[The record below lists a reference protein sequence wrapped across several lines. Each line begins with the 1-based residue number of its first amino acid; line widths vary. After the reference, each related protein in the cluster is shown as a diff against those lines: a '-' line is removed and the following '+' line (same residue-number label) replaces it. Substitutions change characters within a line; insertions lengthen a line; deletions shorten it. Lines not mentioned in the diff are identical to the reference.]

1 MRRIAASR
9 TALNQIL
16 WFVRLRSDKQEQC
29 RWTDKILYSRVG
41 RVPMLR
47 CTIRSA
53 AALLAGGV
61 LLALTLTA
69 SAQQSGDQK
78 PPEQAQ
84 GEQKPDDQKAAE
96 QAKAEQQAQQRAIDE
111 YKEAAEK
118 LTSSAGAPECVWTGR
133 RIESL
138 LWRDDIDTARRYID
152 LYDRFGCSSEH
163 LKLAFRC
170 IIQQG
175 PIDPKAADKL
185 ASRVHNC
192 WIAPEEATTASTQA
206 TTGATTKEGT
216 IPN

>member
-1 MRRIAASR
+1 M
-9 TALNQIL
+9 TN
-16 WFVRLRSDKQEQC
+16 
-29 RWTDKILYSRVG
+29 SRVG

-61 LLALTLTA
+61 LLASTLTA

-96 QAKAEQQAQQRAIDE
+96 QAKAEQQAQQKAIDE

-206 TTGATTKEGT
+206 TTGATTKDGT

>member
-1 MRRIAASR
+1 
-9 TALNQIL
+9 
-16 WFVRLRSDKQEQC
+16 
-29 RWTDKILYSRVG
+29 
-41 RVPMLR
+41 MLR

-61 LLALTLTA
+61 LLASTVTA

-78 PPEQAQ
+78 P
-84 GEQKPDDQKAAE
+84 DDQKAVE
-96 QAKAEQQAQQRAIDE
+96 QAKADQQAQQKAIDE

-170 IIQQG
+170 LIRQG
-175 PIDPKAADKL
+175 PLDPKATDRL
-185 ASRVHNC
+185 AARVHAC
-192 WIAPEEATTASTQA
+192 WMDPDGATTAASQSTS
-206 TTGATTKEGT
+206 T
-216 IPN
+216 I